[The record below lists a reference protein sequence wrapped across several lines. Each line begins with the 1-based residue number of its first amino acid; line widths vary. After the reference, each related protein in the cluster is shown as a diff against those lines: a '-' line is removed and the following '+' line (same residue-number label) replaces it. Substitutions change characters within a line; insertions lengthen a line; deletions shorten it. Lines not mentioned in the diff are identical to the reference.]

1 MLTPLNRK
9 YFFNFLLF
17 IIFLLF
23 INAIFPVNSAT
34 LNWQDNLPNL
44 PVPHGGNVQHG
55 VAGAYSGVLK
65 TINKVGEESEVIV
78 VAGGAN
84 FSKQPLLD
92 AIKADMAAEK
102 IYHQAIY
109 LLSNSLG
116 EPYQWQQAQINLPLG
131 AAYGKSF
138 NTSKG
143 IMLFGGEVKQPD
155 GSVAKTKDIGLLSF
169 KKGLLSYEKI
179 GEMPFS
185 FAKGA
190 GSYFDGKIYLIG
202 GIQDGKASNKVYS
215 YDVKT
220 STWQI
225 ETPYPGKARIEPVA
239 TIHYDENSQAKLYV
253 FSGFSTDNNRN
264 IALDDGL
271 SLNISTTSKQWQ
283 TISLI
288 KPLQEKQLSFI
299 GAAAIK
305 VGAQQTLFLGGFN
318 KKIWDDWLALYQS
331 VKGTDAEKAAKVRYF
346 SQLPQ
351 NFNWNK
357 EALLFDSSTQ
367 TWSNL
372 GETPFLPN
380 CGAAIQ
386 QWQNSIV
393 LINGEI
399 MPGVRTSTVKM
410 AQFNNKSVNKQ

>member
-1 MLTPLNRK
+1 MLILLNRK
-9 YFFNFLLF
+9 YISNFITFILL
-17 IIFLLF
+17 LY
-23 INAIFPVNSAT
+23 INTIFPVNSAT
-34 LNWQDNLPNL
+34 LKWQGNLPNL
-44 PVPHGGNVQHG
+44 PAPHGNMVQHG

-65 TINKVGEESEVIV
+65 KANEAGDLSEVII

-92 AIKADMAAEK
+92 AIKADMVVEK

-109 LLSNSLG
+109 LLSKSP
-116 EPYQWQQAQINLPLG
+116 EKSYQWLQAQINLPLG

-169 KKGLLSYEKI
+169 KKGLLNYEKI

-202 GIQDGKASNKVYS
+202 GIQDDKASNNVYS

-225 ETPYPGKARIEPVA
+225 ETPYPGKARVEPVA
-239 TIHYDENSQAKLYV
+239 TIHNDAKTKTTQLFV
-253 FSGFSTDNNRN
+253 FSGFTPAADKN
-264 IALDDGL
+264 INLDDGL
-271 SLNISTTSKQWQ
+271 SLNISAKTSTWQ
-283 TISLI
+283 TIPSIPILQSKQQSL
-288 KPLQEKQLSFI
+288 S
-299 GAAAIK
+299 GAASIK
-305 VGAQQTLFLGGFN
+305 INTQQTLFLGGFN
-318 KKIWDDWLALYQS
+318 KKTWDDWLTLYHRI
-331 VKGTDAEKAAKVRYF
+331 KGTDAEKAAKIQYF

-351 NFNWNK
+351 NFNWNR
-357 EALLFDSSTQ
+357 EGFLFDSSTQ

-386 QWQNSIV
+386 QWQNNIV

-399 MPGVRTSTVKM
+399 MPGVRTATVKM
-410 AQFNNKSVNKQ
+410 AHITLESTINK